1 MNFLRRLRQKWHN
14 DILYRIQ
21 RHDDVVTK
29 IMDKQEK
36 DKNEILGALSWNN
49 LEVIRF
55 RDGLI
60 RTTPRK
66 TIKLCFDIIEECN
79 LNCAGCLVYSP
90 LVCDN
95 GYVMTTSSF
104 EKDVERLSEIF
115 DEDEIDVI
123 TISGGEPLLHK
134 EVEKFPQII
143 RKYFGKVNIRI
154 VTNGLLLL
162 NQPDSFWNCCR
173 ENKVVLEQTKY
184 PINLDFEQIAKLAE
198 EKGVKHIY
206 MDDTGENTKTM
217 QIFPMD
223 LESISEKSINA
234 QNERLN
240 FFNCW
245 EANQCIRVQEGQ
257 MYTCSRIPH
266 VKLLNK
272 YFGLNYAVTK
282 DDSID
287 IYEVDSKKEVYNFL
301 ATATHFVSTV
311 KLLQFQKDMNGQYQK
326 EN

>member
-1 MNFLRRLRQKWHN
+1 
-14 DILYRIQ
+14 
-21 RHDDVVTK
+21 
-29 IMDKQEK
+29 MDKQEK

-79 LNCAGCLVYSP
+79 LNCAGCLVFSP

-95 GYVMTTSSF
+95 GYVMTISSF

-162 NQPDSFWNCCR
+162 NQPDSFGIVAGKIKWFWSKPNIQLIWILKNCKIDR
-173 ENKVVLEQTKY
+173 R
-184 PINLDFEQIAKLAE
+184 
-198 EKGVKHIY
+198 KGC
-206 MDDTGENTKTM
+206 KTY
-217 QIFPMD
+217 
-223 LESISEKSINA
+223 LY
-234 QNERLN
+234 
-240 FFNCW
+240 
-245 EANQCIRVQEGQ
+245 G
-257 MYTCSRIPH
+257 
-266 VKLLNK
+266 
-272 YFGLNYAVTK
+272 
-282 DDSID
+282 
-287 IYEVDSKKEVYNFL
+287 
-301 ATATHFVSTV
+301 
-311 KLLQFQKDMNGQYQK
+311 
-326 EN
+326 